1 MVEVSFTKGQVQSP
15 IPQMGTEQMD
25 GPAVDDC
32 IQIGYLVIEP
42 TVLFGVGLTG
52 VGKEEARESQC
63 LPPSL
68 DRETHISERSFMP
81 SIVPESPVYWVPA
94 WRLW

>member
-1 MVEVSFTKGQVQSP
+1 MHATQFILRRQMVEVSCTKGQVQSP

-42 TVLFGVGLTG
+42 TVLFGGGLKG
-52 VGKEEARESQC
+52 VGKEEARGI
-63 LPPSL
+63 P
-68 DRETHISERSFMP
+68 MP
-81 SIVPESPVYWVPA
+81 ASIP
-94 WRLW
+94 

>member
-1 MVEVSFTKGQVQSP
+1 MHATQFILRRQMVEVSFTKGQVQSP

-25 GPAVDDC
+25 DPTVDDC

-52 VGKEEARESQC
+52 VGKEEARGI
-63 LPPSL
+63 P
-68 DRETHISERSFMP
+68 MP
-81 SIVPESPVYWVPA
+81 ASIP
-94 WRLW
+94 